1 MTGRTTAAQRRQ
13 FLREAPSP
21 SDSVEVGRIA
31 LVINTKNEEGKLA
44 GALESCPG
52 VDDIVVADMASTDDT
67 VAIARAAGARILEL
81 DDVGYCEPGRQAAID
96 AAQADWVLLL
106 DADERLSPDGVE
118 RLRQVV
124 AATAAH
130 VSGYLLPRPTRLRG
144 ETILGTGW
152 SINLERQARFFR
164 RDEVTWPTKIHG
176 FPTFKGS
183 VIELPE
189 GTDVVI
195 FHECFDDLTH
205 AYRKFNTY
213 SGVEA
218 AERIAAGSTS
228 TWVDA
233 FRDAMAEIELRY
245 QPEIDGGVSLAL
257 TMGMFFYRL
266 GTHLKTM
273 ELAGTLR
280 EASVP
285 AAPIMRSAW
294 GALWAT
300 LRDGEV
306 AAARRRIGTY
316 LSEGDLPRAV
326 AVLNEALMTWG
337 LVPDLLVESA
347 VVAHQA
353 GDDGNARSFCEQALA
368 IDPSHVEAQATALA
382 LDVAMGRKASVRSL
396 ALGSPVSPSADEM
409 VVVEVDDGAGR
420 ISANLLNLPFAPG
433 TLELIRVPLELL
445 QAHDDQGQDAL
456 ISHLLTLLAPE
467 GEIEV
472 VQTAADGLLARWSG
486 CIRVVDSDEIS

>member
-13 FLREAPSP
+13 FLREAPAP
-21 SDSVEVGRIA
+21 SESVEVGRIA

-52 VDDIVVADMASTDDT
+52 VDDIVVADMASTDAT

-81 DDVGYCEPGRQAAID
+81 DDVGYDEPGRQAAID

-124 AATAAH
+124 AGTPSQ

-183 VIELPE
+183 VVELPE

-195 FHECFDDLTH
+195 FHECFDDLTD
-205 AYRKFNTY
+205 AYRQFNTH

-218 AERIAAGSTS
+218 AERVAAGSTS

-245 QPEIDGGVSLAL
+245 QPEIDGGVSLGL

-280 EASVP
+280 NAPVP
-285 AAPIMRSAW
+285 AASIMRSAW
-294 GALWAT
+294 GALWST
-300 LRDGEV
+300 LREGEV
-306 AAARRRIGTY
+306 AAARRRIGTH
-316 LSEGDLPRAV
+316 LSEGDLPR
-326 AVLNEALMTWG
+326 G
-337 LVPDLLVESA
+337 RRCPQRDL
-347 VVAHQA
+347 
-353 GDDGNARSFCEQALA
+353 DDVGPRCRS
-368 IDPSHVEAQATALA
+368 S
-382 LDVAMGRKASVRSL
+382 
-396 ALGSPVSPSADEM
+396 
-409 VVVEVDDGAGR
+409 GR
-420 ISANLLNLPFAPG
+420 IGGCGPPG
-433 TLELIRVPLELL
+433 GR
-445 QAHDDQGQDAL
+445 
-456 ISHLLTLLAPE
+456 
-467 GEIEV
+467 
-472 VQTAADGLLARWSG
+472 R
-486 CIRVVDSDEIS
+486 R